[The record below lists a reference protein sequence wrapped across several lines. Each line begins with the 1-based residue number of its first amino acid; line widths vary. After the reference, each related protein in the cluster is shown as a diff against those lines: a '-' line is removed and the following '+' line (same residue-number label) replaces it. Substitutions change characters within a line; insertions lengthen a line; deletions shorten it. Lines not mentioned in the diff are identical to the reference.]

1 MNVEREKIDFDVV
14 YIGGGPANLAGA
26 IRLMQL
32 AQAQGIEL
40 EVALIDKGAEIGS
53 HAISGA
59 ILNPIALKELLPD
72 FKERGFPLEAEVRGD
87 DFYFLTGSR
96 ALRLPLVPRYLHNE
110 GFFVISLARFTRWLG
125 EIAEN
130 LGVNIFPGFA
140 GTELLFD
147 EDQRTVAGVRTGDK
161 GIGPDGQPKGNFEPG
176 IDLMAKVTVLGE
188 GARGSLTKQLEQK
201 LNLQDGRMPQVYETG
216 VKEVIEVPDNNYF
229 AYGQANVMHLM
240 GYPLGMDRCGGGF
253 IYEMAA
259 NRIAIGFLVGLAYPD
274 CDLDPYDMFI
284 KFKQHPFVAALLQG
298 GRVVEQGAR
307 TVSTGGYYT
316 LPDLAVNGGVLV
328 GGCAGF
334 QNTPALKGIHVAMK
348 SGMLAAEAIGA
359 ALAADDFTQSRLNH
373 YRTLVSE
380 SWLEQELYEGRNFA
394 QANNKTGLA
403 KFFHLG
409 AQYLTKGRGLQDR
422 MPLEPDWQTLSPA
435 TRDNIDHAHASAS
448 SDYDGVLVVDKLT
461 GVYLSKTMHREDQP
475 SHLIVHDTNLCIEQ
489 CYPTYGSPCTRFCP
503 ASVYEIET
511 DDATGRKRLKLN
523 PANCLHCKTCDI
535 KDPYENITW
544 TCPEGGEGPGYT
556 IV

>member
-1 MNVEREKIDFDVV
+1 MSVERESIDFDVV
-14 YIGGGPANLAGA
+14 FIGGGPANLAGA

-32 AQAQGIEL
+32 AQAQGVAL

-59 ILNPIALKELLPD
+59 ILNPIALNELIPD
-72 FKERGFPLEAEVRGD
+72 FKEHGFPKETVVRGD
-87 DFYFLTGSR
+87 DFYFLTESK
-96 ALRLPLVPRYLHNE
+96 ALRVPIVPRYLHNE
-110 GFFVISLARFTRWLG
+110 GFFVISLAQFTRWLG

-130 LGVNIFPGFA
+130 LGINIFPGFA

-147 EDQRTVAGVRTGDK
+147 DDQQTVVGVRTGDK
-161 GIGPDGQPKGNFEPG
+161 GLGPDGQPKGNFEPG
-176 IDLMAKVTVLGE
+176 IDLRAKVTVLGE
-188 GARGSLTKQLEQK
+188 GARGSLTKQLEHR
-201 LNLQDGRMPQVYETG
+201 LNLQDGRLPQVYETG
-216 VKEVIEVPDNNYF
+216 IKEVIELPDNNSL
-229 AYGQANVMHLM
+229 ASGPANVMHLM
-240 GYPLGMDRCGGGF
+240 GYPLGIDRCGGGF
-253 IYEMAA
+253 IYALAA

-274 CDLDPYDMFI
+274 CGLDPYDMFI
-284 KFKQHPFVAALLQG
+284 KFKHHPFVANLIQG

-307 TVSTGGYYT
+307 TVSTGGFYT
-316 LPDLAVNGGVLV
+316 LPQLSVNGGVLV

-348 SGMLAAEAIGA
+348 SGMLAAEAISA
-359 ALAADDFTQSRLNH
+359 ALAANDFSQSRLNH

-380 SWLEQELYEGRNFA
+380 SWLENELYEGRNFA

-403 KFFHLG
+403 KFIHLG
-409 AQYLTKGRGLQDR
+409 AQYLTKGRGVQDR

-435 TRDNIDHAHASAS
+435 TRVNIDQTPASNS
-448 SDYDGVLVVDKLT
+448 SDYDGVLMVDKLT